1 MSDFNYIQTFYVNP
15 QTVANAPEVMLT
27 SIDVFF
33 KAKPVR
39 GVTVSGAVAPTVNA
53 WICEVEND
61 SPFETRQLLN
71 SMTLIPYDL
80 ISTSQDSSAATVI
93 GFPNPVRLS
102 TGKHYGL
109 VLKFN
114 DPGFDVWQNV
124 LGDRL
129 VTDGQITNTLS
140 IGARGTHGG
149 KLYIPTNTSAH
160 RSLSDRDLKFKVKVA
175 RYTASNI
182 TISLVNKD
190 YEFFTI
196 DNTNTGAFRGG
207 EYVYQNVATSAAG
220 TITVSPTSLNVVGVG
235 TAFNTLFSNAK
246 ILIESGGAKQ
256 ILSVNSIVDATNMT
270 VAYMPDFAASGI
282 TYKVPP
288 VGVAYN
294 IDYPKNKIILTDSSA
309 NSTNKFANNGTRI
322 IGVES
327 GATANIATID
337 RYPVDNF
344 KPSFLIG
351 NPSGSTFT
359 LDYRIANSA
368 NQLSSAA
375 TNINLLQMNESSSA
389 GFILSRSVEVDDT
402 KSSNLFGDKRKSVVA
417 NLNISVST
425 AEIDRFTVPYATT
438 RELDFYFY
446 QNDINNVY
454 TETRTVGLSSIT
466 NYDTE
471 TGSNGLA
478 KSKYVSKVI
487 KFAQD
492 KYAEDIVVYLTGYRP
507 AGTEIKVYAKV
518 HNAADRES
526 FQSKAWTP
534 LVLKDNIDRF
544 SSTDPNDMYEF
555 TYGFDTAPE
564 FQVALAGTG
573 TITHGSNSITTTSNH
588 SATVTAGDLIR
599 IKDQDFGNHEV
610 FVISAA
616 NTTAIETY
624 RNITTSS
631 LVSSVSR
638 PTRSDIVIDKLKY
651 RNVAWN
657 NVENDNTVRY
667 VNSQYVEF
675 DRYTSMQIKIVLL
688 ATQSHIV
695 PKVEA
700 IQVIG
705 VSA

>member
-1 MSDFNYIQTFYVNP
+1 MSAFNYIQTFYVNP

-39 GVTVSGAVAPTVNA
+39 GATVSGAVAPTVNA

-61 SPFETRQLLN
+61 SPFETRQLRN
-71 SMTLIPYDL
+71 SMTLIQYDL
-80 ISTSQDSSAATVI
+80 INTSQDASAATVI
-93 GFPNPVRLS
+93 GFKDPVRLA

-140 IGARGTHGG
+140 VGSRGTHGG
-149 KLYIPTNTSAH
+149 KLYVPTNTSAH

-175 RYTASNI
+175 RYTANNI

-196 DNTNTGAFRGG
+196 DNTNTGAFIGG
-207 EYVYQNVATSAAG
+207 EYIYQDIANATG
-220 TITVSPTSLNVVGVG
+220 TVTVSTNSLNVVGVATTFTNLLG
-235 TAFNTLFSNAK
+235 GAK
-246 ILIESGGAKQ
+246 ILVQSGGSKQ
-256 ILSVNSIVDATNMT
+256 ILSVNAITNATHMT
-270 VAYMPDFAASGI
+270 IASLPAFSASGI
-282 TYKVPP
+282 GYKVPP
-288 VGVAYN
+288 VGLAYN
-294 IDYPKNKIILTDSSA
+294 IDYPKNKLILVDSTA
-309 NSTNKFANNGTRI
+309 NATNKFAVSGGRI
-322 IGVES
+322 IGERS
-327 GATANIATID
+327 GATANIASID

-359 LDYRIANSA
+359 LNYRIANSA
-368 NQLSSAA
+368 NQLSSTS
-375 TNINLLQMNESSSA
+375 TNINLLQTNDSTTT
-389 GFILSRSVEVDDT
+389 GYILSRSVEVDG
-402 KSSNLFGDKRKSVVA
+402 SNLFGNRKKSVVA
-417 NLNISVST
+417 NLNIAVST
-425 AEIDRFTVPYATT
+425 AEIDRFSVPYATT

-454 TETRTVGLSSIT
+454 TETRTVGLSSIA

-534 LVLKDNIDRF
+534 LVLKDNIDRI

-564 FQVALAGTG
+564 LQVALPGTG
-573 TITHGSNSITTTSNH
+573 SITLNSNTITTTNNH

-599 IKDQDFGNHEV
+599 IRDQDFGNHEV
-610 FVISAA
+610 FVVSAA
-616 NTTAIETY
+616 NTTAISTY
-624 RNITTSS
+624 RNIATST
-631 LVSSVSR
+631 LVFASR
-638 PTRSDIVIDKLKY
+638 PTKSDIVIDKLKY

-667 VNSQYVEF
+667 VNSEYVEF

-688 ATQSHIV
+688 AAQSHIV

>member
-1 MSDFNYIQTFYVNP
+1 MSFNYIQTFYVNP
-15 QTVANAPEVMLT
+15 QTVASAPEVMLT

-39 GVTVSGAVAPTVNA
+39 GATVSGAVAPTVNA

-61 SPFETRQLLN
+61 SPFETRQIRN
-71 SMTLIPYDL
+71 SMTLIEYDL
-80 ISTSQDSSAATVI
+80 ISTSQDASAATVI
-93 GFPNPVRLS
+93 GFRDPVRLA
-102 TGKHYGL
+102 TGRHYGL

-114 DPGFDVWQNV
+114 DPAFDVWQNV

-140 IGARGTHGG
+140 IGSRGTHGG

-196 DNTNTGAFRGG
+196 DNTNTGVFRGG

-220 TITVSPTSLNVVGVG
+220 TITVSPNSLNVVGVG

-256 ILSVNSIVDATNMT
+256 ILSVNSIIDATNMT

-288 VGVAYN
+288 VATAYN
-294 IDYPKNKIILTDSSA
+294 IDYPKNTVILTDSSA
-309 NSTNKFANNGTRI
+309 NSTNKFANNGARI

-368 NQLSSAA
+368 NQLSSTA
-375 TNINLLQMNESSSA
+375 TNINLLQMNDSVTT
-389 GFILSRSVEVDDT
+389 GYILSRSVEVDGA
-402 KSSNLFGDKRKSVVA
+402 NLFGDRKKSVVA

-492 KYAEDIVVYLTGYRP
+492 KYAEDIAVYLTGYRP

-564 FQVALAGTG
+564 FQVTLPGTG
-573 TITHGSNSITTTSNH
+573 SITYGSNSITTTSDH
-588 SATVTAGDLIR
+588 TATVTAGDLIR
-599 IKDQDFGNHEV
+599 IRDQDFGNHEV
-610 FVISAA
+610 FVVSAA
-616 NTTAIETY
+616 TSGTIRTY
-624 RNITTSS
+624 RNIATSS

>member
-1 MSDFNYIQTFYVNP
+1 MSGFNYIQTFYVNP

-39 GVTVSGAVAPTVNA
+39 GATVSGAVAPTVNA

-61 SPFETRQLLN
+61 SPFETRQLRN
-71 SMTLIPYDL
+71 SMTLIQYDL
-80 ISTSQDSSAATVI
+80 INTSQDASAATVI
-93 GFPNPVRLS
+93 GFKDPVRLA

-140 IGARGTHGG
+140 VGSRGTHGG
-149 KLYIPTNTSAH
+149 KLYVPTNTSAH

-175 RYTASNI
+175 RYTANNI

-196 DNTNTGAFRGG
+196 DNTNTGAFIGG
-207 EYVYQNVATSAAG
+207 EYIYQDIANASG
-220 TITVSPTSLNVVGVG
+220 TVTVSTNSLNVVGIA
-235 TAFNTLFSNAK
+235 TTFTNLFGGAK
-246 ILIESGGAKQ
+246 ILVQSGGAKQ
-256 ILSVNSIVDATNMT
+256 ILSVNAITNATHMT
-270 VAYMPDFAASGI
+270 IESLPAFSASGI
-282 TYKVPP
+282 GYKVPP
-288 VGVAYN
+288 VGLAYN
-294 IDYPKNKIILTDSSA
+294 IDYPKYKLILADSSA
-309 NSTNKFANNGTRI
+309 NATNKFAVSGGRI
-322 IGVES
+322 IGERS
-327 GATANIATID
+327 GATANIASID
-337 RYPVDNF
+337 SYPVDNF

-359 LDYRIANSA
+359 LNYKIANSA
-368 NQLSSAA
+368 NQLSSTS
-375 TNINLLQMNESSSA
+375 TNINLLQMNDTSA
-389 GFILSRSVEVDDT
+389 TGYILSRSVEVDT
-402 KSSNLFGDKRKSVVA
+402 SKSSNLFGDRRKSVVA
-417 NLNISVST
+417 NLNIAVSS
-425 AEIDRFTVPYATT
+425 AEIDRFSVPYATT

-454 TETRTVGLSSIT
+454 TETRTVGLSSIAS
-466 NYDTE
+466 YDTE
-471 TGSNGLA
+471 TGANGLA
-478 KSKYVSKVI
+478 KSKYLSKVI
-487 KFAQD
+487 RFAQD

-564 FQVALAGTG
+564 LQVALPGTG
-573 TITHGSNSITTTSNH
+573 AITYGSNTITTTNNH

-610 FVISAA
+610 FVVSAA
-616 NTTAIETY
+616 NTTAISTY

-631 LVSSVSR
+631 LVSAGV
-638 PTRSDIVIDKLKY
+638 TRSDIVIDKLKY

-667 VNSQYVEF
+667 VNSEYVEF

-688 ATQSHIV
+688 AEQSHIV

>member
-1 MSDFNYIQTFYVNP
+1 MSGFNYIQTFYVNP

-33 KAKPVR
+33 KVKPVR
-39 GVTVSGAVAPTVNA
+39 GATVSGAVAPTVNA

-61 SPFETRQLLN
+61 SPFETRQLRN
-71 SMTLIPYDL
+71 SMTLIQYDL
-80 ISTSQDSSAATVI
+80 INTSQDASAATVI
-93 GFPNPVRLS
+93 GFKDPVRLA

-140 IGARGTHGG
+140 VGSRGTHGG
-149 KLYIPTNTSAH
+149 KLYVPTNTSTH

-175 RYTASNI
+175 RYTANNI

-196 DNTNTGAFRGG
+196 DNTNTGAFIGG
-207 EYVYQNVATSAAG
+207 EYIYQDIANASG
-220 TITVSPTSLNVVGVG
+220 TVTVSTNSLNVVGIA
-235 TAFNTLFSNAK
+235 TTFTNLFGGAK
-246 ILIESGGAKQ
+246 ILVQSGGAKQ
-256 ILSVNSIVDATNMT
+256 ILSVNAITNATHMT
-270 VAYMPDFAASGI
+270 IASLPAFSASGI
-282 TYKVPP
+282 GYKVPP
-288 VGVAYN
+288 VGLAYN
-294 IDYPKNKIILTDSSA
+294 IDYPKYKLILADSSA
-309 NSTNKFANNGTRI
+309 NATNKFAVSGGRI
-322 IGVES
+322 IGERS
-327 GATANIATID
+327 GATANIASID
-337 RYPVDNF
+337 SYPVDNF

-359 LDYRIANSA
+359 LNYKIANSA
-368 NQLSSAA
+368 NQLSSTS
-375 TNINLLQMNESSSA
+375 TNINLLQMNDTSA
-389 GFILSRSVEVDDT
+389 TGYILSRSVEVDT
-402 KSSNLFGDKRKSVVA
+402 SKSSNLFGDRRKSVVA
-417 NLNISVST
+417 NLNIAVSS
-425 AEIDRFTVPYATT
+425 AEIDRFSVPYATT

-454 TETRTVGLSSIT
+454 TETRTVGLSSIAS
-466 NYDTE
+466 YDTE
-471 TGSNGLA
+471 TGANGLA
-478 KSKYVSKVI
+478 KSKYLSKVI
-487 KFAQD
+487 RFAQD

-544 SSTDPNDMYEF
+544 SSTDPNDFYEF

-564 FQVALAGTG
+564 LQVALPGTG
-573 TITHGSNSITTTSNH
+573 SITSGSNTITTTSDH

-610 FVISAA
+610 FVVSAA
-616 NTTAIETY
+616 NTTAISTY

-631 LVSSVSR
+631 LVSAGV
-638 PTRSDIVIDKLKY
+638 TRSDIVIDKLKY
-651 RNVAWN
+651 RNIAWN

-667 VNSQYVEF
+667 VNSEYVEF

>member
-1 MSDFNYIQTFYVNP
+1 MSFNYIQTFYVNP
-15 QTVANAPEVMLT
+15 QTVASAAEVMLT

-39 GVTVSGAVAPTVNA
+39 GATISGAVAPPVIA

-61 SPFETRQLLN
+61 SPFETRQLRN
-71 SMTLIPYDL
+71 SMTLIEYDL
-80 ISTSQDSSAATVI
+80 ISTSQDASAATVI
-93 GFPNPVRLS
+93 GFKDPVRLA
-102 TGKHYGL
+102 TGKYYGL
-109 VLKFN
+109 VLQFV

-124 LGDRL
+124 LNHRL
-129 VTDGQITNTLS
+129 VTDGQVTNDLS
-140 IGARGTHGG
+140 VGSRGTHGG
-149 KLYIPTNTSAH
+149 KLYVPTNTSTH

-175 RYTASNI
+175 RYTASSI

-196 DNTNTGAFRGG
+196 DNTNTGAFIGG
-207 EYVYQNVATSAAG
+207 EYIYQDVANATGTVTVSATSL
-220 TITVSPTSLNVVGVG
+220 SVVGVG
-235 TAFNTLFSNAK
+235 TTFTNLLPASK
-246 ILIESGGAKQ
+246 ILIQSGGSKQ
-256 ILSVNSIVDATNMT
+256 VLSVNAITDATNMT
-270 VAYMPDFAASGI
+270 VASLPSFSASGI
-282 TYKVPP
+282 GYKIPP
-288 VGVAYN
+288 IAAAYN
-294 IDYPKNKIILTDSSA
+294 IDYPKNKLILVDSTA
-309 NSTNKFANNGTRI
+309 NATNKFAVSGGRI
-322 IGVES
+322 IGEIS
-327 GATANIATID
+327 GATANIASID

-359 LDYRIANSA
+359 LDYKIANSA
-368 NQLSSAA
+368 NQLSSTS
-375 TNINLLQMNESSSA
+375 TNINLLQINDPAET
-389 GFILSRSVEVDDT
+389 GFILSRSVEVDT
-402 KSSNLFGDKRKSVVA
+402 SKSSNLFGDRRKSVVA
-417 NLNISVST
+417 NLNIVVSS
-425 AEIDRFTVPYATT
+425 AEIDRFSVPYATT

-471 TGSNGLA
+471 TDANGLA
-478 KSKYVSKVI
+478 KSKYISKVI

-492 KYAEDIVVYLTGYRP
+492 RRAEDIVVYLTGYRP
-507 AGTEIKVYAKV
+507 AGTQIKVYAKI
-518 HNAADRES
+518 HNAEDRES

-534 LVLKDNIDRF
+534 LVLKDNIDYF
-544 SSTDPNDMYEF
+544 SSTDPNDLREF

-588 SATVTAGDLIR
+588 SAALTAGDLIR
-599 IKDQDFGNHEV
+599 IKDQDFGSHEV
-610 FVISAA
+610 FTVSAA
-616 NTTAIETY
+616 NTTAINTY
-624 RNITTSS
+624 RNIETSS
-631 LVSSVSR
+631 LLPSAGI
-638 PTRSDIVIDKLKY
+638 TRSDILIDKLKY

-667 VNSQYVEF
+667 VNSEYVTF
-675 DRYTSMQIKIVLL
+675 DEYTSMQIKIVLL

>member
-1 MSDFNYIQTFYVNP
+1 MSFNYIQTFYVNP
-15 QTVANAPEVMLT
+15 QTVASAPEVMLT

-39 GVTVSGAVAPTVNA
+39 GATISGAVAPTVNA

-61 SPFETRQLLN
+61 SPLESRQILN
-71 SMTLIPYDL
+71 SMTLIEYDL
-80 ISTSQDSSAATVI
+80 INTSQDASAVTVI
-93 GFPNPVRLS
+93 GFPNPVRLA

-140 IGARGTHGG
+140 VGSRGTHGG
-149 KLYIPTNTSAH
+149 KLYVPTNTSTH

-175 RYTASNI
+175 RYTANNV

-190 YEFFTI
+190 YEFFTM
-196 DNTNTGAFRGG
+196 DNTNTGAFIGG
-207 EYVYQNVATSAAG
+207 EYIYQDIANATGSV
-220 TITVSPTSLNVVGVG
+220 TVSTTSLNVIG
-235 TAFNTLFSNAK
+235 TATTFTNLLSGSK
-246 ILIESGGAKQ
+246 VLVQSGGAKQ
-256 ILSVNSIVDATNMT
+256 ILSVNAITNATHMT
-270 VAYMPDFAASGI
+270 IASLPSFSASGI
-282 TYKVPP
+282 GFKVPP
-288 VGVAYN
+288 VGAAYN
-294 IDYPKNKIILTDSSA
+294 IDYPKKKLILVDSTA
-309 NSTNKFANNGTRI
+309 NATNKFAVSGGRI
-322 IGVES
+322 IGEIS
-327 GATANIATID
+327 GATANIASID

-359 LDYRIANSA
+359 LNYKIANSA
-368 NQLSSAA
+368 NQLSSTS
-375 TNINLLQMNESSSA
+375 TNINLLQLNDSTA
-389 GFILSRSVEVDDT
+389 TGFILSRSVEVDTT
-402 KSSNLFGDKRKSVVA
+402 KSSNLFGDRRKSVVA
-417 NLNISVST
+417 NLDITVNS
-425 AEIDRFTVPYATT
+425 AEIDRFAVPYATT

-466 NYDTE
+466 DYDTE
-471 TGSNGLA
+471 TGANGLA
-478 KSKYVSKVI
+478 KSKYISKVI

-492 KYAEDIVVYLTGYRP
+492 KRAEDIVVYLTGYRP
-507 AGTEIKVYAKV
+507 ANTEIKVYAKI
-518 HNAADRES
+518 HNASDRES
-526 FQSKAWTP
+526 FDSKAWSP

-564 FQVALAGTG
+564 LQVALAGTG
-573 TITHGSNSITTTSNH
+573 AITYGSNSITTTNNH
-588 SATVTAGDLIR
+588 SATLTAGDLIR

-610 FVISAA
+610 FTVSAA
-616 NTTAIETY
+616 NTTAINTY
-624 RNITTSS
+624 RNIQTSS
-631 LVSSVSR
+631 LVSAGV
-638 PTRSDIVIDKLKY
+638 TRSDIVIDKLKY

-667 VNSQYVEF
+667 VNSEYVEF
-675 DRYTSMQIKIVLL
+675 DEYTSMQIKVVLL

>member
-1 MSDFNYIQTFYVNP
+1 MSFNYIQTFYVNP
-15 QTVANAPEVMLT
+15 QTVASAPEVMLT

-39 GVTVSGAVAPTVNA
+39 GATVSGAVAPTVNA

-61 SPFETRQLLN
+61 SPFEARQILN
-71 SMTLIPYDL
+71 SMTLIEYDL
-80 ISTSQDSSAATVI
+80 ISTSQDASAATVI
-93 GFPNPVRLS
+93 GFRNPVRLAS
-102 TGKHYGL
+102 GKHYGL

-124 LGDRL
+124 LNHRL
-129 VTDGQITNTLS
+129 VTDGQVTNTLS
-140 IGARGTHGG
+140 VGSRGTHGG
-149 KLYIPTNTSAH
+149 KLYVPTNTSTH

-175 RYTASNI
+175 RYTANNI

-196 DNTNTGAFRGG
+196 DNTNTGAFING
-207 EYVYQNVATSAAG
+207 EYIYQDVANATG
-220 TITVSPTSLNVVGVG
+220 TVTVSSTSLNVVGVATTFTNLLPG
-235 TAFNTLFSNAK
+235 AK
-246 ILIESGGAKQ
+246 ILVQSGGAKQ
-256 ILSVNSIVDATNMT
+256 ILSVNAITNTTHMT
-270 VAYMPDFAASGI
+270 IKSMPSFSASTIG
-282 TYKVPP
+282 YKIPP
-288 VGVAYN
+288 VAAAYN
-294 IDYPKNKIILTDSSA
+294 IDYPKNKLILVDSTA
-309 NSTNKFANNGTRI
+309 NTTNKFANNGVRI
-322 IGVES
+322 IGERS

-359 LDYRIANSA
+359 LNYRIANSA
-368 NQLSSAA
+368 NQLSSTS
-375 TNINLLQMNESSSA
+375 TNINLLQMNDSVA
-389 GFILSRSVEVDDT
+389 TGYILSRSVEVDGA
-402 KSSNLFGDKRKSVVA
+402 NLFGDRKKSVVA
-417 NLNISVST
+417 NLNITVSS
-425 AEIDRFTVPYATT
+425 AEIDRFSVPYATT

-466 NYDTE
+466 DYDTE
-471 TGSNGLA
+471 TGANGLA
-478 KSKYVSKVI
+478 KSKYISKVI

-492 KYAEDIVVYLTGYRP
+492 KRAEDIVVYLTGYRP
-507 AGTEIKVYAKV
+507 ANTEIKVYAKI
-518 HNAADRES
+518 HNAADREA

-564 FQVALAGTG
+564 LQVALPGTG
-573 TITHGSNSITTTSNH
+573 AITYGSNSITTTSDH
-588 SATVTAGDLIR
+588 SATLTAGDLIR
-599 IKDQDFGNHEV
+599 IKDQDFNKHEV
-610 FVISAA
+610 FTVSAA
-616 NTTAIETY
+616 NTTAINTY
-624 RNITTSS
+624 RNIQTSS
-631 LVSSVSR
+631 LVTAGV
-638 PTRSDIVIDKLKY
+638 TRSDILIDKLKY

-667 VNSQYVEF
+667 VNSEYVTF
-675 DRYTSMQIKIVLL
+675 DEYTSMQIKIVLL

-695 PKVEA
+695 PKVET

>member
-1 MSDFNYIQTFYVNP
+1 MSAFNYIQTFYVNP

-39 GVTVSGAVAPTVNA
+39 GATVSGAVAPTVNA

-61 SPFETRQLLN
+61 SPFETRQLRN
-71 SMTLIPYDL
+71 SMTLIQYDL
-80 ISTSQDSSAATVI
+80 INTSQDASAATAI
-93 GFPNPVRLS
+93 GFRDPVRLA

-129 VTDGQITNTLS
+129 VTNGQITNTLS
-140 IGARGTHGG
+140 VGSRGTHGG
-149 KLYIPTNTSAH
+149 KLYVPTNTSAH

-175 RYTASNI
+175 RYTANNI

-196 DNTNTGAFRGG
+196 DNTNTGAFIGG
-207 EYVYQNVATSAAG
+207 EYIYQDIANASG
-220 TITVSPTSLNVVGVG
+220 TVTVSTNSLNVVGVA
-235 TAFNTLFSNAK
+235 TTFTNLFGGAK
-246 ILIESGGAKQ
+246 ILVQSGGAKQ
-256 ILSVNSIVDATNMT
+256 ILSVNAITNATHMT
-270 VAYMPDFAASGI
+270 IASLPAFSASGI
-282 TYKVPP
+282 GYKVPP
-288 VGVAYN
+288 VGLAYN
-294 IDYPKNKIILTDSSA
+294 IDYPKNKLILVDSSA
-309 NSTNKFANNGTRI
+309 NATNKFAVSGGRI
-322 IGVES
+322 IGERS
-327 GATANIATID
+327 GATANIASID
-337 RYPVDNF
+337 SYPVDNF

-359 LDYRIANSA
+359 LNYKIANSA
-368 NQLSSAA
+368 NQLSSTS
-375 TNINLLQMNESSSA
+375 TNINLLQMNDSVA
-389 GFILSRSVEVDDT
+389 TGYILSRSVEVDT
-402 KSSNLFGDKRKSVVA
+402 SKSSNLFGDRRKSVVA
-417 NLNISVST
+417 NLNIAVST
-425 AEIDRFTVPYATT
+425 AEIDRFSVPYATT

-454 TETRTVGLSSIT
+454 TETRTVGLSSIAS
-466 NYDTE
+466 YDTE
-471 TGSNGLA
+471 TGANGLA

-564 FQVALAGTG
+564 LQAALSGTG
-573 TITHGSNSITTTSNH
+573 AITYGSNTITTTSNH

-610 FVISAA
+610 FVVSAA
-616 NTTAIETY
+616 NTTAISTY

-631 LVSSVSR
+631 LVSAGV
-638 PTRSDIVIDKLKY
+638 TRSDIVIDKLKY

-667 VNSQYVEF
+667 VNSEYVEF

>member
-1 MSDFNYIQTFYVNP
+1 MSGFNYIQTFYVNP

-39 GVTVSGAVAPTVNA
+39 GATVSGAVAPTVNA

-61 SPFETRQLLN
+61 SPFETRQLRN
-71 SMTLIPYDL
+71 SMTLIQYDL
-80 ISTSQDSSAATVI
+80 ISTSQDASAATVI
-93 GFPNPVRLS
+93 GFKDPVRLA

-140 IGARGTHGG
+140 VGSRGTHGG
-149 KLYIPTNTSAH
+149 KLYVPTNTSAH

-175 RYTASNI
+175 RYTANNI
-182 TISLVNKD
+182 VISLVNKD

-196 DNTNTGAFRGG
+196 DNTNTGAFIGG
-207 EYVYQNVATSAAG
+207 EYIYQDIANATG
-220 TITVSPTSLNVVGVG
+220 TVTVSTTSLNVIG
-235 TAFNTLFSNAK
+235 TATTFTNLLPASK
-246 ILIESGGAKQ
+246 ILVQSGGSKQ
-256 ILSVNSIVDATNMT
+256 VLSVNAITNATHMT
-270 VAYMPDFAASGI
+270 IASLPSFSASGI
-282 TYKVPP
+282 GFKVPP
-288 VGVAYN
+288 VGLAYN
-294 IDYPKNKIILTDSSA
+294 IDYPKNKLILVDSSA
-309 NSTNKFANNGTRI
+309 NTTNKFANNGVRI
-322 IGVES
+322 IGERS

-359 LDYRIANSA
+359 LDYKIANSA
-368 NQLSSAA
+368 NQLSS
-375 TNINLLQMNESSSA
+375 TSSNINLLQMNDSTA
-389 GFILSRSVEVDDT
+389 TGFILSRSVEVDT
-402 KSSNLFGDKRKSVVA
+402 SKSSNLFGDRRKSVVA
-417 NLNISVST
+417 NLNIAVSS
-425 AEIDRFTVPYATT
+425 AEIDRFSVPYSTT

-466 NYDTE
+466 DYDTE
-471 TGSNGLA
+471 TGANGLA
-478 KSKYVSKVI
+478 KSKYISKVI
-487 KFAQD
+487 KFAED

-564 FQVALAGTG
+564 LQVALPGTG
-573 TITHGSNSITTTSNH
+573 AITLNSNTITTTNNH

-599 IKDQDFGNHEV
+599 IRDQDFGNHEV
-610 FVISAA
+610 FVVSAA
-616 NTTAIETY
+616 NTTAISTY
-624 RNITTSS
+624 RNIATST
-631 LVSSVSR
+631 LVFASR
-638 PTRSDIVIDKLKY
+638 PTKSDIVIDKLKY

-667 VNSQYVEF
+667 VNSEYVEF

>member
-1 MSDFNYIQTFYVNP
+1 MSFNYIQTFYVNP
-15 QTVANAPEVMLT
+15 QTVASAPEVMLT

-39 GVTVSGAVAPTVNA
+39 GATISGAVAPTVNA

-61 SPFETRQLLN
+61 SPFESRQILN
-71 SMTLIPYDL
+71 SMTLIEYDL
-80 ISTSQDSSAATVI
+80 INTSQDASAVTVI
-93 GFPNPVRLS
+93 GFPNPVRLA

-140 IGARGTHGG
+140 VGSRGTHGG
-149 KLYIPTNTSAH
+149 KLYVPTNTSTH

-175 RYTASNI
+175 RYTANNV

-190 YEFFTI
+190 YEFFTM
-196 DNTNTGAFRGG
+196 DNTNTGAFIGG
-207 EYVYQNVATSAAG
+207 EYIYQDIANATG
-220 TITVSPTSLNVVGVG
+220 TVTVSTTSLNVIG
-235 TAFNTLFSNAK
+235 TATTFTNLLSGSK
-246 ILIESGGAKQ
+246 VLVQSGGAKQ
-256 ILSVNSIVDATNMT
+256 ILSVNAITNATHMT
-270 VAYMPDFAASGI
+270 IASLPSFSASGI
-282 TYKVPP
+282 GFKVPP
-288 VGVAYN
+288 VGAAYN
-294 IDYPKNKIILTDSSA
+294 IDYPKKKLILVDSTA
-309 NSTNKFANNGTRI
+309 NATNKFAVSGGRI
-322 IGVES
+322 IGEIS
-327 GATANIATID
+327 GATANIASID

-359 LDYRIANSA
+359 LNYKIANSA
-368 NQLSSAA
+368 NQLSS
-375 TNINLLQMNESSSA
+375 TSSNINLLQLNNSTA
-389 GFILSRSVEVDDT
+389 TGFILSRSVEVDTT
-402 KSSNLFGDKRKSVVA
+402 KSSNLFGDRRKSVVA
-417 NLNISVST
+417 NLDITVNS
-425 AEIDRFTVPYATT
+425 AEIDRFAVPYATT

-466 NYDTE
+466 DYDTE
-471 TGSNGLA
+471 TGANGLA
-478 KSKYVSKVI
+478 KSKYISKVI

-492 KYAEDIVVYLTGYRP
+492 KRAEDIVVYLTGYRP
-507 AGTEIKVYAKV
+507 ANTEIKVYAKI
-518 HNAADRES
+518 HNASDRES
-526 FQSKAWTP
+526 FDSKAWSP

-564 FQVALAGTG
+564 LQVALAGTG
-573 TITHGSNSITTTSNH
+573 AITYGSNSITTTNNH
-588 SATVTAGDLIR
+588 SATLTAGDLIR

-610 FVISAA
+610 FTVSAA
-616 NTTAIETY
+616 NTTAINTY
-624 RNITTSS
+624 RNIQTSS
-631 LVSSVSR
+631 LVSAGV
-638 PTRSDIVIDKLKY
+638 TRSDIVIDKLKY

-667 VNSQYVEF
+667 VNSEYVEF
-675 DRYTSMQIKIVLL
+675 DEYTSMQIKVVLL

>member
-39 GVTVSGAVAPTVNA
+39 GATVSGAVAPTVNA
-53 WICEVEND
+53 WICEVSND
-61 SPFETRQLLN
+61 SPDQTAQLRN
-71 SMTLIPYDL
+71 SMTLIQYDL
-80 ISTSQDSSAATVI
+80 ISTSQDASAATAI
-93 GFPNPVRLS
+93 GFRDPVRLA

-124 LGDRL
+124 LSHRL
-129 VTDGQITNTLS
+129 VIDGQITNTLS
-140 IGARGTHGG
+140 VGSRGTHGG
-149 KLYIPTNTSAH
+149 KLYVPTNTSSH

-175 RYTASNI
+175 RYTANNI

-190 YEFFTI
+190 YEFLTI
-196 DNTNTGAFRGG
+196 DNTNTGAFIPG
-207 EYVYQNVATSAAG
+207 EFVYQDIANATG
-220 TITVSPTSLNVVGVG
+220 TVTVSTTSLNVIGIG
-235 TAFNTLFSNAK
+235 TTFTNLLPASK
-246 ILIESGGAKQ
+246 ILVQSGGAKQ
-256 ILSVNSIVDATNMT
+256 VLSVNAITNTTHMT
-270 VAYMPDFAASGI
+270 IKSMPSFSASGI
-282 TYKVPP
+282 GYKIPP
-288 VGVAYN
+288 IASVYN
-294 IDYPKNKIILTDSSA
+294 VDYPKYKVILVDSTA
-309 NSTNKFANNGTRI
+309 NATNKFANSGARI
-322 IGVES
+322 IGERS

-337 RYPVDNF
+337 SYPVDNF

-359 LDYRIANSA
+359 LNYRVANSA
-368 NQLSSAA
+368 NQLSSTS
-375 TNINLLQMNESSSA
+375 TNINLLQMNDSA
-389 GFILSRSVEVDDT
+389 STGYILSRSVEVDT
-402 KSSNLFGDKRKSVVA
+402 ARSSNLFGDRRKSVVA
-417 NLNISVST
+417 NLNIAVST
-425 AEIDRFTVPYATT
+425 AEKDRFTVPYATT

-466 NYDTE
+466 EYDTE

-487 KFAQD
+487 RFAQD

-507 AGTEIKVYAKV
+507 AGTQIKVYAKI

-526 FQSKAWTP
+526 FSSKAWTP
-534 LVLKDNIDRF
+534 LVLKDNVDRF

-564 FQVALAGTG
+564 LQAALPGTG
-573 TITHGSNSITTTSNH
+573 AITYGSNAITTTSNH
-588 SATVTAGDLIR
+588 STTLTAGDLIR

-610 FVISAA
+610 FVVSAA
-616 NTTAIETY
+616 NTTAISTY
-624 RNITTSS
+624 RNIQTSS
-631 LVSSVSR
+631 LVSAGI
-638 PTRSDIVIDKLKY
+638 TRSDIVIDKLKY

-688 ATQSHIV
+688 ATQSHVV
-695 PKVEA
+695 PKVET

>member
-1 MSDFNYIQTFYVNP
+1 MSGFNYIQTFYVNP

-39 GVTVSGAVAPTVNA
+39 GATVSGAVAPTVNA

-61 SPFETRQLLN
+61 SPFETRQLRN
-71 SMTLIPYDL
+71 SMTLIQYDL
-80 ISTSQDSSAATVI
+80 INTSQDASAATAI
-93 GFPNPVRLS
+93 GFRDPVRLA

-140 IGARGTHGG
+140 VGSRGTHGG
-149 KLYIPTNTSAH
+149 KLYVPTNTSTH

-175 RYTASNI
+175 RYTANNI

-196 DNTNTGAFRGG
+196 DNTNTGAFIGG
-207 EYVYQNVATSAAG
+207 EYIYQDIANASG
-220 TITVSPTSLNVVGVG
+220 TVTVSTNSLNVVGIA
-235 TAFNTLFSNAK
+235 TTFTNLFGGAK
-246 ILIESGGAKQ
+246 ILVQSGGAKQ
-256 ILSVNSIVDATNMT
+256 ILSVNAITNATHMT
-270 VAYMPDFAASGI
+270 IASLPAFSASGI
-282 TYKVPP
+282 GYKVPP
-288 VGVAYN
+288 VGLAYN
-294 IDYPKNKIILTDSSA
+294 IDYPKYKLILADSSA
-309 NSTNKFANNGTRI
+309 NATNKFAVSGGRI
-322 IGVES
+322 IGERS
-327 GATANIATID
+327 GATANIASID
-337 RYPVDNF
+337 SYPVDNF

-359 LDYRIANSA
+359 LNYKIANSA
-368 NQLSSAA
+368 NQLSSTS
-375 TNINLLQMNESSSA
+375 TNINLLQMNDSVA
-389 GFILSRSVEVDDT
+389 TGYILSRSVEVDT
-402 KSSNLFGDKRKSVVA
+402 SKSSNLFGDRRKSVVA
-417 NLNISVST
+417 NLNIAVSS
-425 AEIDRFTVPYATT
+425 AEIDRFSVPYATT

-454 TETRTVGLSSIT
+454 TETRTVGLSSIAS
-466 NYDTE
+466 YDTE
-471 TGSNGLA
+471 TGANGLA
-478 KSKYVSKVI
+478 KSKYLSKVI
-487 KFAQD
+487 RFAQD

-564 FQVALAGTG
+564 LQVALSGTG
-573 TITHGSNSITTTSNH
+573 AITYGSNAITTTSDH

-610 FVISAA
+610 FVVSAA
-616 NTTAIETY
+616 NTTAISTY

-631 LVSSVSR
+631 LVSAGV
-638 PTRSDIVIDKLKY
+638 TRSDIVIDKLKY

-667 VNSQYVEF
+667 VNSEYVEF

-688 ATQSHIV
+688 AAQSHIV

>member
-1 MSDFNYIQTFYVNP
+1 MSAFNYIQTFYVNP

-39 GVTVSGAVAPTVNA
+39 GATVSGAVAPTVNA

-61 SPFETRQLLN
+61 SPFETRQLRN

-80 ISTSQDSSAATVI
+80 INTSQDASAATVI
-93 GFPNPVRLS
+93 GFKDPVRLA

-140 IGARGTHGG
+140 VGSRGTHGG
-149 KLYIPTNTSAH
+149 KLYVPTNTSSH

-175 RYTASNI
+175 RYTANNI

-196 DNTNTGAFRGG
+196 DNTNTGAFIGG
-207 EYVYQNVATSAAG
+207 EYIYQDIANASG
-220 TITVSPTSLNVVGVG
+220 TVTVSTNSLNVVGVATTFTNLLG
-235 TAFNTLFSNAK
+235 GAK
-246 ILIESGGAKQ
+246 ILVQSGGSKQ
-256 ILSVNSIVDATNMT
+256 ILSVNAITNATHMT
-270 VAYMPDFAASGI
+270 IASLPAFSASGI
-282 TYKVPP
+282 GYKVPP
-288 VGVAYN
+288 VGLAYN
-294 IDYPKNKIILTDSSA
+294 IDYPKNKLILVDSTA
-309 NSTNKFANNGTRI
+309 NTTNKFAVSGGRI
-322 IGVES
+322 IGERS
-327 GATANIATID
+327 GATANIASID

-359 LDYRIANSA
+359 LNYRIANSA
-368 NQLSSAA
+368 NQLSSTS
-375 TNINLLQMNESSSA
+375 TNINLLQMNDSA
-389 GFILSRSVEVDDT
+389 TTGYILSRSVEVDG
-402 KSSNLFGDKRKSVVA
+402 SNLFGDRKKSVVA
-417 NLNISVST
+417 NLNIAVST
-425 AEIDRFTVPYATT
+425 AEIDRFSVPYATT

-454 TETRTVGLSSIT
+454 TETRTVGLSSIA

-471 TGSNGLA
+471 TGANGLA

-507 AGTEIKVYAKV
+507 AGTEIKVYAKI

-564 FQVALAGTG
+564 LQAALPGTG
-573 TITHGSNSITTTSNH
+573 TITYGSNSIATTSNH

-599 IKDQDFGNHEV
+599 IRDQDFGNHEV
-610 FVISAA
+610 FVVSAA

-624 RNITTSS
+624 RNITTST
-631 LVSSVSR
+631 LVSSPGR

-667 VNSQYVEF
+667 VNSEYVEF

-695 PKVEA
+695 PKVDA

>member
-1 MSDFNYIQTFYVNP
+1 MSGFNYIQTFYVNP

-33 KAKPVR
+33 KVKPVR
-39 GVTVSGAVAPTVNA
+39 GATVSGAVAPTVNA

-61 SPFETRQLLN
+61 SPFETRQLRN
-71 SMTLIPYDL
+71 SMTLIQYDL
-80 ISTSQDSSAATVI
+80 INTSQDASAATVI
-93 GFPNPVRLS
+93 GFKDPVRLA

-140 IGARGTHGG
+140 VGSRGTHGG
-149 KLYIPTNTSAH
+149 KLYVPTNTSTH

-175 RYTASNI
+175 RYTANNI

-196 DNTNTGAFRGG
+196 DNTNTGAFIGG
-207 EYVYQNVATSAAG
+207 EYIYQDIANASG
-220 TITVSPTSLNVVGVG
+220 TVTVSTTSLNVVGIA
-235 TAFNTLFSNAK
+235 TTFTNLFGGAK
-246 ILIESGGAKQ
+246 ILVQSGGAKQ
-256 ILSVNSIVDATNMT
+256 ILSVNAITNATHMT
-270 VAYMPDFAASGI
+270 IASLPAFSASGI
-282 TYKVPP
+282 GYKVPP
-288 VGVAYN
+288 VGLAYN
-294 IDYPKNKIILTDSSA
+294 IDYPKNKLILVDSSA
-309 NSTNKFANNGTRI
+309 NATNKFAVSGGRI
-322 IGVES
+322 IGERS
-327 GATANIATID
+327 GATANIANVD
-337 RYPVDNF
+337 SYPVDNF

-359 LDYRIANSA
+359 LNYKIANSA
-368 NQLSSAA
+368 NQLSSTS
-375 TNINLLQMNESSSA
+375 TNINLLQINDTSA
-389 GFILSRSVEVDDT
+389 TGYILSRSVEVDT
-402 KSSNLFGDKRKSVVA
+402 SKSSNLFGDRRKSVVA
-417 NLNISVST
+417 NLNIAVSS
-425 AEIDRFTVPYATT
+425 AEIDRFSVPYATT

-454 TETRTVGLSSIT
+454 TETRTVGLSSIAS
-466 NYDTE
+466 YDTE
-471 TGSNGLA
+471 TGANGLA
-478 KSKYVSKVI
+478 KSKYLSKVI
-487 KFAQD
+487 RFAQD

-564 FQVALAGTG
+564 LQVALPGIGA
-573 TITHGSNSITTTSNH
+573 ITYGSNTITTTSNH

-610 FVISAA
+610 FVVSAA
-616 NTTAIETY
+616 NTTAISTY

-631 LVSSVSR
+631 LVSAGV
-638 PTRSDIVIDKLKY
+638 TRSNIVIDKLKY
-651 RNVAWN
+651 RNIAWN

-667 VNSQYVEF
+667 VNSEYVEF

>member
-1 MSDFNYIQTFYVNP
+1 MSGFNYIQTFYVNP

-39 GVTVSGAVAPTVNA
+39 GATVSGAVAPTVNA

-61 SPFETRQLLN
+61 SPFETRQLRN
-71 SMTLIPYDL
+71 SMTLIQYDL
-80 ISTSQDSSAATVI
+80 INTSQDASAATVI
-93 GFPNPVRLS
+93 GFKDPVRLA

-140 IGARGTHGG
+140 VGSRGTHGG
-149 KLYIPTNTSAH
+149 KLYVPTNTSTH

-175 RYTASNI
+175 RYTANNI

-196 DNTNTGAFRGG
+196 DNTNTGAFIGG
-207 EYVYQNVATSAAG
+207 EYIYQDIANASG
-220 TITVSPTSLNVVGVG
+220 TVTVSTNSLNVVGIA
-235 TAFNTLFSNAK
+235 TTFTNLFGGAK
-246 ILIESGGAKQ
+246 ILVQSGGAKQ
-256 ILSVNSIVDATNMT
+256 ILSVNAITNATHMT
-270 VAYMPDFAASGI
+270 IASLPAFSASGI
-282 TYKVPP
+282 GYKVPP
-288 VGVAYN
+288 VGLAYN
-294 IDYPKNKIILTDSSA
+294 IDYPKYKLILADSSA
-309 NSTNKFANNGTRI
+309 NATNKFAVSGGRI
-322 IGVES
+322 IGERS
-327 GATANIATID
+327 GATANIASID
-337 RYPVDNF
+337 SYPVDNF

-359 LDYRIANSA
+359 LNYKIANSA
-368 NQLSSAA
+368 NQLSSTS
-375 TNINLLQMNESSSA
+375 TNINLLQMNDTSA
-389 GFILSRSVEVDDT
+389 TGYILSRSVEVDT
-402 KSSNLFGDKRKSVVA
+402 SKSSNLFGDRRKSVVA
-417 NLNISVST
+417 NLNIAVSS
-425 AEIDRFTVPYATT
+425 AEIDRFSVPYATT

-454 TETRTVGLSSIT
+454 TETRTVGLSSIAS
-466 NYDTE
+466 YDTE
-471 TGSNGLA
+471 TGANGLA
-478 KSKYVSKVI
+478 KSKYLSKVI

-564 FQVALAGTG
+564 LQVALPGTG
-573 TITHGSNSITTTSNH
+573 AITYGSNTITTTNNH

-610 FVISAA
+610 LVVSAA
-616 NTTAIETY
+616 NTTAISTY

-631 LVSSVSR
+631 LVSAGV
-638 PTRSDIVIDKLKY
+638 TRSDIVIDKLKY

-667 VNSQYVEF
+667 VNSEYVEF

-688 ATQSHIV
+688 ATQSHVV

>member
-1 MSDFNYIQTFYVNP
+1 MSGFNYIQTFYVNP
-15 QTVANAPEVMLT
+15 QAVANAPEVMLT

-39 GVTVSGAVAPTVNA
+39 GATISGAVAPPVIA

-61 SPFETRQLLN
+61 SPFETRQLRN
-71 SMTLIPYDL
+71 SMTLIDYDL
-80 ISTSQDSSAATVI
+80 ISTSQDASAATVI
-93 GFPNPVRLS
+93 GFKDPVRLA
-102 TGKHYGL
+102 TGKYYGL
-109 VLKFN
+109 VLQFT

-140 IGARGTHGG
+140 VGARGTHGG
-149 KLYIPTNTSAH
+149 KLYVPTNTSSH

-175 RYTASNI
+175 RYTASSI

-196 DNTNTGAFRGG
+196 DNTNTGAFIGG
-207 EYVYQNVATSAAG
+207 EYIYQDIANATG
-220 TITVSPTSLNVVGVG
+220 TVTVSTTSLNVVGV
-235 TAFNTLFSNAK
+235 ATLLDTLLPGSK
-246 ILIESGGAKQ
+246 ILVESGGAKQ
-256 ILSVNSIVDATNMT
+256 ILTVNAVISNTNIT
-270 VAYMPDFAASGI
+270 IASLPSFSASGI
-282 TYKVPP
+282 GYKVPP
-288 VGVAYN
+288 VAAAYN
-294 IDYPKNKIILTDSSA
+294 IDYPKNKLILVDSTA
-309 NSTNKFANNGTRI
+309 NTTNKFANNGVRI
-322 IGVES
+322 IGERS

-359 LDYRIANSA
+359 LNYRIANSA
-368 NQLSSAA
+368 NQLSS
-375 TNINLLQMNESSSA
+375 TSSNINLLQINDSTA
-389 GFILSRSVEVDDT
+389 TGFILSRSVEVDT
-402 KSSNLFGDKRKSVVA
+402 SKSSNLFGDRRKSVVA
-417 NLNISVST
+417 NLNIAVSS
-425 AEIDRFTVPYATT
+425 AEIDRFSVPYATT

-466 NYDTE
+466 DYDTE
-471 TGSNGLA
+471 TGANGLA
-478 KSKYVSKVI
+478 KSKYISKVI

-492 KYAEDIVVYLTGYRP
+492 KRAEDIVVYLTGYRP
-507 AGTEIKVYAKV
+507 AGTQIKVYAKI
-518 HNAADRES
+518 HNAEDRES

-534 LVLKDNIDRF
+534 LVLKDNIDYF
-544 SSTDPNDMYEF
+544 SSTDPNDLREF

-573 TITHGSNSITTTSNH
+573 TITHGSNSIATTSDH
-588 SATVTAGDLIR
+588 SAIVTAGDLIR

-610 FVISAA
+610 FVVSAA
-616 NTTAIETY
+616 TSSTIRTY
-624 RNITTSS
+624 RNITTAS

-667 VNSQYVEF
+667 VNSEYVTF
-675 DRYTSMQIKIVLL
+675 DEYTSMQIKIVLL

>member
-1 MSDFNYIQTFYVNP
+1 MSGFNYIQTFYVNP

-39 GVTVSGAVAPTVNA
+39 GATVSGAVAPTVNA

-61 SPFETRQLLN
+61 SPFETRQLRN
-71 SMTLIPYDL
+71 SMTLIQYDL
-80 ISTSQDSSAATVI
+80 INTSQDASAATVI
-93 GFPNPVRLS
+93 GFKDPVRLA

-140 IGARGTHGG
+140 VGSRGTHGG
-149 KLYIPTNTSAH
+149 KLYVPTNTSAH

-175 RYTASNI
+175 RYTANNI

-196 DNTNTGAFRGG
+196 DNTNTGAFIGG
-207 EYVYQNVATSAAG
+207 EYIYQDIANASG
-220 TITVSPTSLNVVGVG
+220 TVTVSTNSLNVVGIA
-235 TAFNTLFSNAK
+235 TTFTNLFGGAK
-246 ILIESGGAKQ
+246 ILVQSGGAKQ
-256 ILSVNSIVDATNMT
+256 ILSVNAITNATHMT
-270 VAYMPDFAASGI
+270 IASLPAFSASGI
-282 TYKVPP
+282 GYKVPP
-288 VGVAYN
+288 VGLAYN
-294 IDYPKNKIILTDSSA
+294 IDYPKYKLILADSSA
-309 NSTNKFANNGTRI
+309 NATNKFAVSGGRI
-322 IGVES
+322 IGERS
-327 GATANIATID
+327 GATANIASID
-337 RYPVDNF
+337 SYPVDNF

-359 LDYRIANSA
+359 LNYKIANSA
-368 NQLSSAA
+368 NQLSSTS
-375 TNINLLQMNESSSA
+375 TNINLLQMNDTSA
-389 GFILSRSVEVDDT
+389 TGYILSRSVEVDT
-402 KSSNLFGDKRKSVVA
+402 SKSSNLFGDRRKSVVA
-417 NLNISVST
+417 NLNIAVSS
-425 AEIDRFTVPYATT
+425 AEIDRFSVPYATT

-454 TETRTVGLSSIT
+454 TETRTVGLSSIAS
-466 NYDTE
+466 YDTE
-471 TGSNGLA
+471 TGANGLA
-478 KSKYVSKVI
+478 KSKYLSKVI
-487 KFAQD
+487 RFAQD

-564 FQVALAGTG
+564 LQVALPGTG
-573 TITHGSNSITTTSNH
+573 AITYGSNTITTTNNH

-610 FVISAA
+610 FVVSAA
-616 NTTAIETY
+616 NTTAISTY

-631 LVSSVSR
+631 LVSAGV
-638 PTRSDIVIDKLKY
+638 TRSDIVIDKLKY

-667 VNSQYVEF
+667 VNSEYVEF

-688 ATQSHIV
+688 AEQSHIV

>member
-1 MSDFNYIQTFYVNP
+1 MSAFNYIQTFYVNP

-39 GVTVSGAVAPTVNA
+39 GATVSGAVAPTVNA

-61 SPFETRQLLN
+61 SPFETRQLRN
-71 SMTLIPYDL
+71 SMTLIQYDL
-80 ISTSQDSSAATVI
+80 INTSQDASAATVI
-93 GFPNPVRLS
+93 GFKDPVRLA

-140 IGARGTHGG
+140 VGSRGTHGG
-149 KLYIPTNTSAH
+149 KLYVPTNTSAH

-175 RYTASNI
+175 RYTANNI

-196 DNTNTGAFRGG
+196 DNTNTGAFIGG
-207 EYVYQNVATSAAG
+207 EYIYQDIANATG
-220 TITVSPTSLNVVGVG
+220 TVTVSTNSLNVVGVATTFTNLLG
-235 TAFNTLFSNAK
+235 GAK
-246 ILIESGGAKQ
+246 ILVQSGGSKQ
-256 ILSVNSIVDATNMT
+256 ILSVNAITNATHMT
-270 VAYMPDFAASGI
+270 IASLPAFSASGI
-282 TYKVPP
+282 GYKVPP
-288 VGVAYN
+288 VGLAYN
-294 IDYPKNKIILTDSSA
+294 IDYPKNKLILVDSTA
-309 NSTNKFANNGTRI
+309 NATNKFAVSGGRI
-322 IGVES
+322 IGERS
-327 GATANIATID
+327 GATANIASID

-359 LDYRIANSA
+359 LNYRIANSA
-368 NQLSSAA
+368 NQLSSTS
-375 TNINLLQMNESSSA
+375 TNINLLQTNDSTTT
-389 GFILSRSVEVDDT
+389 GYILSRSVEVDG
-402 KSSNLFGDKRKSVVA
+402 SNLFGNRKKSVVA
-417 NLNISVST
+417 NLNIAVST
-425 AEIDRFTVPYATT
+425 AEIDRFSVPYATT

-454 TETRTVGLSSIT
+454 TETRTVGLSSIA

-564 FQVALAGTG
+564 LQVALPGTG
-573 TITHGSNSITTTSNH
+573 SITLNSNTITTTNNH

-599 IKDQDFGNHEV
+599 IRDQDFGNHEV
-610 FVISAA
+610 FVVSAA
-616 NTTAIETY
+616 NTTAISTY
-624 RNITTSS
+624 RNIATST
-631 LVSSVSR
+631 LVFASR
-638 PTRSDIVIDKLKY
+638 PTKSDIVIDKLKY

-667 VNSQYVEF
+667 VNSEYVEF

-688 ATQSHIV
+688 AAQSHIV

>member
-1 MSDFNYIQTFYVNP
+1 MSGFNYIQTFYVNP

-39 GVTVSGAVAPTVNA
+39 GATVSGAVAPTVNA

-61 SPFETRQLLN
+61 SPFETRQLRN
-71 SMTLIPYDL
+71 SMTLIQYDL
-80 ISTSQDSSAATVI
+80 INTSQDASAVTVI
-93 GFPNPVRLS
+93 GFPNPVRLA

-140 IGARGTHGG
+140 VGSRGTHGG
-149 KLYIPTNTSAH
+149 KLYVPTNTSAH

-175 RYTASNI
+175 RYTANNI

-196 DNTNTGAFRGG
+196 DNTNTGAFIGG
-207 EYVYQNVATSAAG
+207 EYIYQDIANASG
-220 TITVSPTSLNVVGVG
+220 TVTVSTNSLNVVGIA
-235 TAFNTLFSNAK
+235 TTFTNLFGGAK
-246 ILIESGGAKQ
+246 ILVQSGGAKQ
-256 ILSVNSIVDATNMT
+256 ILSVNAITNATHMT
-270 VAYMPDFAASGI
+270 IESLPAFSASGI
-282 TYKVPP
+282 GYKVPP
-288 VGVAYN
+288 VGLAYN
-294 IDYPKNKIILTDSSA
+294 IDYPKYKLILADSSA
-309 NSTNKFANNGTRI
+309 NATNKFAVSGGRI
-322 IGVES
+322 IGERS
-327 GATANIATID
+327 GATANIASID
-337 RYPVDNF
+337 SYPVDNF

-359 LDYRIANSA
+359 LNYKIANSA
-368 NQLSSAA
+368 NQLSSTS
-375 TNINLLQMNESSSA
+375 TNINLLQMNDTSA
-389 GFILSRSVEVDDT
+389 TGYILSRSVEVDT
-402 KSSNLFGDKRKSVVA
+402 SKSSNLFGDRRKSVVA
-417 NLNISVST
+417 NLNIAVSS
-425 AEIDRFTVPYATT
+425 AEIDRFSVPYATT

-454 TETRTVGLSSIT
+454 TETRTVGLSSIAS
-466 NYDTE
+466 YDTE
-471 TGSNGLA
+471 TGANGLA
-478 KSKYVSKVI
+478 KSKYLSKVI
-487 KFAQD
+487 RFAQD

-564 FQVALAGTG
+564 LQVALAGTG
-573 TITHGSNSITTTSNH
+573 AITYGSNSITTTNNH
-588 SATVTAGDLIR
+588 SATLTAGDLIR

-610 FVISAA
+610 FVVSAA
-616 NTTAIETY
+616 NTTAISTY

-631 LVSSVSR
+631 LVSAGV
-638 PTRSDIVIDKLKY
+638 TRSDIVIDKLKY

-667 VNSQYVEF
+667 VNSEYVEF

-688 ATQSHIV
+688 AEQSHIV

>member
-1 MSDFNYIQTFYVNP
+1 MSGFNYIQTFYVNP

-33 KAKPVR
+33 KSKPVR
-39 GVTVSGAVAPTVNA
+39 GATVSGAVAPTINA

-61 SPFETRQLLN
+61 SPFETRQLRN
-71 SMTLIPYDL
+71 SMTLIPYDF
-80 ISTSQDSSAATVI
+80 ISTSQDASAATAI
-93 GFPNPVRLS
+93 GFKDPVRLA
-102 TGKHYGL
+102 TGKYYGL

-114 DPGFDVWQNV
+114 DPAFDVWQNV
-124 LGDRL
+124 LNDRL
-129 VTDGQITNTLS
+129 VIDGQITNTLS
-140 IGARGTHGG
+140 VGSRGTHGG
-149 KLYIPTNTSAH
+149 KLYVPTNTSSH

-175 RYTASNI
+175 RYTANNI

-196 DNTNTGAFRGG
+196 DNTNTGAFIGG
-207 EYVYQNVATSAAG
+207 EYVYQDIANATG
-220 TITVSPTSLNVVGVG
+220 TVTVSTNSVNVVGIG
-235 TAFNTLFSNAK
+235 TTFDNLLGSK
-246 ILIESGGAKQ
+246 ILVQSGGARQ
-256 ILSVNSIVDATNMT
+256 VLSVTAVTNSTHLVTDRFPSFSAT
-270 VAYMPDFAASGI
+270 GI
-282 TYKVPP
+282 GYKTPP
-288 VGVAYN
+288 MGLAYN
-294 IDYPKNKIILTDSSA
+294 IDYPKSKLILVDSTA
-309 NSTNKFANNGTRI
+309 NSTNKFTVGGGRLV
-322 IGVES
+322 GERS
-327 GATANIATID
+327 GGTANVASID
-337 RYPVDNF
+337 SYPVDNF
-344 KPSFLIG
+344 KPSFLVG

-359 LDYRIANSA
+359 LNYRVANSA
-368 NQLSSAA
+368 NQLSSSS
-375 TNINLLQMNESSSA
+375 TNINLLRINDSPTT
-389 GFILSRSVEVDDT
+389 GFILSRSVEVDT
-402 KSSNLFGDKRKSVVA
+402 SKSSNLFGERRKSVVA

-454 TETRTVGLSSIT
+454 TETRTVGLSSIA

-471 TGSNGLA
+471 TEANGLA
-478 KSKYVSKVI
+478 KSKYISKVI

-518 HNAADRES
+518 HNASDRES
-526 FQSKAWTP
+526 FNSKAWTP

-544 SSTDPNDMYEF
+544 SSTDPNDFYEF
-555 TYGFDTAPE
+555 TYGFGQVPE
-564 FQVALAGTG
+564 VQFELPGTG
-573 TITHGSNSITTTSNH
+573 TITFGSNTITTTSDH
-588 SATVTAGDLIR
+588 STVLTAGDLIQAR
-599 IKDQDFGNHEV
+599 DPDFGNHEV
-610 FVISAA
+610 FVVSAA
-616 NTTAIETY
+616 NTTAISTY

-631 LVSSVSR
+631 LVSAGV
-638 PTRSDIVIDKLKY
+638 TRSDIIVDKLKY

-657 NVENDNTVRY
+657 NIENDNTVRY
-667 VNSQYVEF
+667 VNSEYVEF

-688 ATQSHIV
+688 ATQTHIV